1 MERSGRKRGDEETV
15 QVNAVLK
22 QIVETGYTKTLEGE
36 SLRVHSSISADEGLL
51 LQGLI
56 KRFKPTITLEI
67 GLAFGVSALY
77 ICEALEE
84 TNQARHTVID
94 PHQYKDPWGG
104 NGWQGVGMYNL
115 RRAGYESRVDFI
127 DLPSYQALPRM
138 ERSGKK
144 IDFAF
149 IDGWHTFDYSLIDF
163 FYIDKMLRVGGI
175 VVFDDADWASIRKL
189 CRYVLMNLAYEVVP
203 RVSSPAS
210 PKLGAFSRTMD
221 RLNGILKMGGRFLKP
236 ELVRSDRAMGLRG
249 NMVVFRKK
257 SEDTRKWDFHR
268 EF

>member
-56 KRFKPTITLEI
+56 KRFKPTITLQI

-77 ICEALEE
+77 ICEALEVNQPGATYGDRPPSSTRIPGVE
-84 TNQARHTVID
+84 TDGRGSGD
-94 PHQYKDPWGG
+94 
-104 NGWQGVGMYNL
+104 NL
-115 RRAGYESRVDFI
+115 RRPAMNQGLIHR
-127 DLPSYQALPRM
+127 PSSIRPCSDGAVG
-138 ERSGKK
+138 EK
-144 IDFAF
+144 IDFCFYRWLAYF
-149 IDGWHTFDYSLIDF
+149 RLFPGPFFFDN
-163 FYIDKMLRVGGI
+163 MLRVGGI

-203 RVSSPAS
+203 LVSCQPLRNRG
-210 PKLGAFSRTMD
+210 PFSRTD
-221 RLNGILKMGGRFLKP
+221 RSPKRNSQNGGTIFKAGTCNK
-236 ELVRSDRAMGLRG
+236 
-249 NMVVFRKK
+249 
-257 SEDTRKWDFHR
+257 
-268 EF
+268 

>member
-1 MERSGRKRGDEETV
+1 
-15 QVNAVLK
+15 VNAILK
-22 QIVETGYTKTLEGE
+22 QIVETGCTKTPEGE

-51 LQGLI
+51 LQELI

-77 ICEALEE
+77 ICEALEK
-84 TNQARHTVID
+84 TCNARHTVID

-104 NGWQGVGMYNL
+104 NGWKGVGIYNL
-115 RRAGYESRVDFI
+115 RRAGYESMIDFI
-127 DLPSYQALPRM
+127 DLPSFQALPQM
-138 ERSGKK
+138 ERSGRK

-203 RVSSPAS
+203 QVSSSTS
-210 PKLGAFSRTMD
+210 PKRRAFIRTKD
-221 RLNGILKMGGRFLKP
+221 CIDGILKFGERFLKP
-236 ELVRSDRAMGLRG
+236 ELVRRNKTIGLLG
-249 NMVVFRKK
+249 NMVAFRKK

>member
-1 MERSGRKRGDEETV
+1 
-15 QVNAVLK
+15 VNAILK
-22 QIVETGYTKTLEGE
+22 QIVETGYTKTPEGE

-51 LQGLI
+51 LQELI
-56 KRFKPTITLEI
+56 WRFKPTITLEI

-77 ICEALEE
+77 ICGALEK
-84 TNQARHTVID
+84 NNDAQHTVID

-104 NGWQGVGMYNL
+104 NGWKGVGIYNL
-115 RRAGYESRVDFI
+115 RRAGYESMVDFI
-127 DLPSYQALPRM
+127 DLPSYQALPQM
-138 ERSGKK
+138 ERTGEK

-163 FYIDKMLRVGGI
+163 FYIDKMLKVGGI

-203 RVSSPAS
+203 QVSSPIP
-210 PKLGAFSRTMD
+210 PKQGTFTRAMD
-221 RLNGILKMGGRFLKP
+221 RIDEILKIGGRFLKP
-236 ELVRSDRAMGLRG
+236 EMVRSDKAMGLQG
-249 NMVVFRKK
+249 NMVTFQKK